1 LTSFINIKFN
11 TGVRR
16 ALTAGVIGLGRTVP
30 NSGTYRFF
38 TGTRFV
44 KLVVISCAL
53 NVTIISKLN
62 YNFIKVSIR
71 FMEFMVFLLPT
82 NRISDGTR

>member
-1 LTSFINIKFN
+1 MSFINIKFN

-38 TGTRFV
+38 TGNE
-44 KLVVISCAL
+44 K
-53 NVTIISKLN
+53 
-62 YNFIKVSIR
+62 
-71 FMEFMVFLLPT
+71 
-82 NRISDGTR
+82 